1 MLLRL
6 KQSWPFA
13 LLLALSLIAFGYM
26 AFDAVQELV
35 RRWSTEEEYG
45 HGWLV
50 PLVSAY
56 IFRRESDR
64 LNRSGPS
71 YAVILA
77 LFLMAVLLLL
87 GMISGLFFLMQVS
100 VVLMCVSV
108 VLFWWGAHG
117 VRVLWGALAF
127 LLFAIPL
134 PYMLES
140 PITAGL
146 QLNSSQ
152 LAVSLISS
160 LGLPVYLAGNIIDLG
175 ILQLQ
180 VVEACS
186 GLRYMYPLMSLGFLA
201 AYFYQGPLFLRW
213 WLFFS
218 TVPIAVIL
226 NSLRIA
232 LVAWLASVAGVSAS
246 EGLLH
251 DFEGLMLFAG
261 CMLVLLAELWLLN
274 ALFRQKPL
282 SQMFD
287 APTRNATENHHA
299 EWPLEK
305 LRGRLLTLFIV
316 VLIAGAAS
324 AFYWIDNRK
333 AQAITPTFLASFPID
348 WPHWQ
353 GVRVPMA
360 AGTRDALA
368 ADDYLSVNFFNVQSE
383 MPVNFFVSFYGSQRS
398 GQSPHSPKV
407 CIPGGGWSIESID
420 QRAAQG
426 KAFNRVV
433 IVRQNQR
440 QLVHYWFVER
450 GKVVTNEY
458 EKKWLLLKDFLIHG
472 RTDGALVRITT
483 PLASE
488 ESLSQAEARLGQF
501 MNTVAQKLEL
511 YLPAP
516 P

>member
-1 MLLRL
+1 MYLRL
-6 KQSWPFA
+6 KQTWPFVLI
-13 LLLALSLIAFGYM
+13 LLLSLIAFGYM
-26 AFDAVQELV
+26 ASDAVQELV

-56 IFRRESDR
+56 IFRREFFR
-64 LNRSGPS
+64 LRLTGPS
-71 YAVILA
+71 YWVIPVG
-77 LFLMAVLLLL
+77 FMMAALLLL
-87 GMISGLFFLMQVS
+87 GIISGLFFLVQIS
-100 VVLMCVSV
+100 VVLVCTMV
-108 VLFWWGAHG
+108 VLFGWGAHG
-117 VRVLWGALAF
+117 VRVLWGGLIF

-134 PYMLES
+134 PYMIES

-152 LAVSLISS
+152 LAVGLISY

-175 ILQLQ
+175 VLQLQ

-201 AYFYQGPLFLRW
+201 AYFYQGPLLLRW

-232 LVAWLASVAGVSAS
+232 MIAWLATEAGVSAS

-261 CMLVLLAELWLLN
+261 CMLVLLVELWLLN
-274 ALFRQKPL
+274 TLLRQKSL
-282 SQMFD
+282 SEMFD
-287 APTRNATENHHA
+287 APANQLAGQRHSGS
-299 EWPLEK
+299 PLNK
-305 LRGRLLTLFIV
+305 RSGRLLTVIV
-316 VLIAGAAS
+316 GVIIASVLS
-324 AFYWIDNRK
+324 VFYWVEHRK
-333 AQAITPTFLASFPID
+333 TQTITPTFLASFPID
-348 WPHWQ
+348 WPQWR
-353 GVRVPMA
+353 GVRVPMP
-360 AGTRDALA
+360 AGTREVLA
-368 ADDYLSVNFFNVQSE
+368 ADDYLSVNFFNPQSD

-398 GQSPHSPKV
+398 GKSPHSPKV

-420 QRAAQG
+420 R
-426 KAFNRVV
+426 KETVNKVFNRVV
-433 IVRQNQR
+433 IIRQNQR
-440 QLVHYWFVER
+440 QLVRYWFVER

-458 EKKWLLLKDFLIHG
+458 EKKWLLLKDFLTYG

-483 PLASE
+483 PLAVS
-488 ESLSQAEARLGQF
+488 ESLMQAEARLDEF
-501 MNTVAQKLEL
+501 MSTVAHRLDL